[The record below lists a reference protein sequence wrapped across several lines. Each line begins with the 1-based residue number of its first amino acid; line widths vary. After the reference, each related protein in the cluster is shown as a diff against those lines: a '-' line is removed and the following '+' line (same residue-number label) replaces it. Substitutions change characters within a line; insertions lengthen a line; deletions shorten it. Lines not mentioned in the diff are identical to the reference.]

1 MTDDS
6 DDSNEDMLEAELLIS
21 PVKQQKQPS
30 RKALVQGEDGEYYH
44 AREVGRAETP
54 TDVSSSEEESEDEV
68 SPPPNARTRQ
78 DSSIIPWAQRV
89 GVEPQR
95 MHVMQ
100 TALFRMPEEDAAL
113 QPSNSSRKLLALPT
127 AFGMNRKHSR
137 DSDGEGLR
145 SDLQQVGNLM
155 YYL

>member
-1 MTDDS
+1 MSNDS
-6 DDSNEDMLEAELLIS
+6 DDSNDDMLETELLIA
-21 PVKQQKQPS
+21 PGKQQKQPS

-44 AREVGRAETP
+44 AHEVGREETP
-54 TDVSSSEEESEDEV
+54 TEVSSSEDESEDEV
-68 SPPPNARTRQ
+68 SPPPNPRTRP

-100 TALFRMPEEDAAL
+100 TSLFRTPEEDAAL
-113 QPSNSSRKLLALPT
+113 QPSNPSRRTLTLPT
-127 AFGMNRKHSR
+127 AFGLNRKHSR

-145 SDLQQVGNLM
+145 LDHQQVRFLSE
-155 YYL
+155 